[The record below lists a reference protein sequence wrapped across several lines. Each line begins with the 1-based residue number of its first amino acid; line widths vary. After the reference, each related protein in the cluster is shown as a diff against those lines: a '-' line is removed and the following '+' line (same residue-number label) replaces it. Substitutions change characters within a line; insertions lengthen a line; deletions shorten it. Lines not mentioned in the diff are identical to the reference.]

1 MRSALDCTIP
11 VADGYE
17 GEPSLPSTGPSCIDF
32 TVMSNREDSRSLHF
46 PYKHLIHGNKLF

>member
-17 GEPSLPSTGPSCIDF
+17 GEPPHPIHWAQLYRLHSNVKQGRFTESALSLQASH
-32 TVMSNREDSRSLHF
+32 SR
-46 PYKHLIHGNKLF
+46 

>member
-17 GEPSLPSTGPSCIDF
+17 GEPSPIPSHPIHWAQLYRLHSNVKQGRF
-32 TVMSNREDSRSLHF
+32 TESALSLQASHSR
-46 PYKHLIHGNKLF
+46 